1 MERQDLT
8 ATSWVTTRLTAFV
21 LAVVG
26 GLFLFR
32 PDSLGW
38 GALARWLGG
47 EERILAVG
55 IGIAFLLL
63 AAHSMEKNALRV
75 RVAELMEAL
84 NQLLYGKDY
93 TRDREAIEL
102 LVRAL
107 EGTDGHSRETA
118 HRHLVRLTGL
128 QFAPDPFVWRAWWS
142 ANEKTWTSRAASRGE
157 GEPSPGAQP
166 PNASKPDA
174 SKP

>member
-1 MERQDLT
+1 MNRHDLT
-8 ATSWVTTRLTAFV
+8 ATNWVTTRLTAFV
-21 LAVVG
+21 LLAIGIYFAVTLDGTDPV
-26 GLFLFR
+26 
-32 PDSLGW
+32 SE
-38 GALARWLGG
+38 WLGG
-47 EERILAVG
+47 RQRVLSFGLAA
-55 IGIAFLLL
+55 AFTLF

-157 GEPSPGAQP
+157 GEPSPGARAP
-166 PNASKPDA
+166 DAPKPDA
-174 SKP
+174 AKP